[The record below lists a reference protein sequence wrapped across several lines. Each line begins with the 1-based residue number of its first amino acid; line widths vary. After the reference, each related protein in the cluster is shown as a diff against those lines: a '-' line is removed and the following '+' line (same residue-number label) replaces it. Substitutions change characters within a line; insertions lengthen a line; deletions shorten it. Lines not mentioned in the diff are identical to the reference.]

1 VAKKR
6 EPFLYWSSKSRGEVF
21 DLYRMD
27 DRTGHF
33 AVWFNDEWVLCQDRY
48 LRVTRDA
55 YYKDIAPEH
64 AVEIQQMLSEKAK
77 LKKSLQE
84 TEEMTEAAPV
94 ATLQDHG
101 AGASFSS
108 TEGGIKATLSVPTSM
123 FSQLED
129 PSALKTASIAMH
141 ELFLSFLSAGF
152 TEDQALKLI
161 GNILRTGE

>member
-1 VAKKR
+1 
-6 EPFLYWSSKSRGEVF
+6 
-21 DLYRMD
+21 MD

-33 AVWFNDEWVLCQDRY
+33 AVWFNDEWVSCQDRY

-55 YYKDIAPEH
+55 YYKDITPEH

-77 LKKSLQE
+77 LKKSLQD
-84 TEEMTEAAPV
+84 TEEAVESASVSEPRNQGARAA
-94 ATLQDHG
+94 
-101 AGASFSS
+101 FSS
-108 TEGGIKATLSVPTSM
+108 SDGGIKATLSVPTSM
-123 FSQLED
+123 FSHLEN

-161 GNILRTGE
+161 SNILRTGE